1 MTSASPAPSAGPGGV
16 AKTPS
21 PPGRPHSAP
30 PTAGPPGSRPR
41 PRARVRRGLLRA
53 LPVSPAVVLLAL
65 FLAGPIG
72 YCAYIAFTDLQ
83 LTGQAESSFVGLDNF
98 REAFGDERFLNAV
111 WLTLVF
117 TFLSSIIGQN
127 TLGLALATLMQ
138 RASKPVRTLTGAI
151 VVTAWVLPEVVAG
164 FLLYAFF
171 RREGTLNAVL
181 DFLHLPSQNWLF
193 TLPILAVS
201 FANVWR
207 GTAFSMLVYS
217 AALNEIPKEITEAAE
232 VDGAGG
238 WRRMWHIT
246 LPMIRRSIGTNLML
260 NTLQTLSVFGLI
272 WVMTRGGPGN
282 DSQTLPLFMYEQAFQ
297 KSMIGYGT
305 AVALLL
311 LLVGSLF
318 SVVYMRLLRT
328 EV

>member
-1 MTSASPAPSAGPGGV
+1 M
-16 AKTPS
+16 
-21 PPGRPHSAP
+21 R
-30 PTAGPPGSRPR
+30 
-41 PRARVRRGLLRA
+41 RRGAALALTRA
-53 LPVSPAVVLLAL
+53 LPLTPAVVLLLL
-65 FLAGPIG
+65 FLAGPIA
-72 YCAYIAFTDLQ
+72 YCVLIAFTDLQ
-83 LTGQAESSFVGLDNF
+83 LTGQAHSSFVGLANF
-98 REAFGDERFLNAV
+98 RRAFGDPEFLNAV

-117 TFLSSIIGQN
+117 TVLSSIVGQN
-127 TLGLALATLMQ
+127 TLGLALAALMK
-138 RASKPVRTLTGAI
+138 RASRPVRAVAGAV

-171 RREGTLNAVL
+171 RREGTLDAIL
-181 DFLHLPSQNWLF
+181 GWLQLPRQNWLY
-193 TLPILAVS
+193 TLPVLAVS

-217 AALNEIPKEITEAAE
+217 AALDEIPAEISEAAE

-238 WRRMWHIT
+238 WRRLWHIT

-272 WVMTRGGPGN
+272 WVMTRGGPG
-282 DSQTLPLFMYEQAFQ
+282 DRSQTLPLFMYEQAFQ
-297 KSMIGYGT
+297 NSMIGYGT

-311 LLVGSLF
+311 LLVGALF
-318 SVVYMRLLRT
+318 SAVYLRLLRT

>member
-1 MTSASPAPSAGPGGV
+1 MTTTAPHPRPTQTPHPQPPA
-16 AKTPS
+16 
-21 PPGRPHSAP
+21 H
-30 PTAGPPGSRPR
+30 RPR
-41 PRARVRRGLLRA
+41 QPLRI
-53 LPVSPAVVLLAL
+53 LPLTPAIVLLLL
-65 FLAGPIG
+65 FLAGPIA
-72 YCAYIAFTDLQ
+72 YCVSIAFTDLQ
-83 LTGQAESSFVGLDNF
+83 LTGQAEESFVGLDNF
-98 REAFGDERFLNAV
+98 TRAVGDEAFLNAV

-117 TFLSSIIGQN
+117 TVLSSLIGQN
-127 TLGLALATLMQ
+127 TLGLALAALMQ
-138 RASKPVRTLTGAI
+138 RASKPVRTLTGGI
-151 VVTAWVLPEVVAG
+151 VITAWVLPEVVAG

-171 RREGTLNAVL
+171 RREGTLNAIL
-181 DFLHLPSQNWLF
+181 DWLHLPSQNWLF

-217 AALNEIPKEITEAAE
+217 AALNEIPQEITEAAE

-238 WRRMWHIT
+238 LRRMWHIT

-272 WVMTRGGPGN
+272 WVMTRGGPGGR
-282 DSQTLPLFMYEQAFQ
+282 SQTLPLFMYEQAFQ
-297 KSMIGYGT
+297 NSLIGYGT

-318 SVVYMRLLRT
+318 SLVYLRLLRT

>member
-1 MTSASPAPSAGPGGV
+1 MN
-16 AKTPS
+16 
-21 PPGRPHSAP
+21 
-30 PTAGPPGSRPR
+30 PR
-41 PRARVRRGLLRA
+41 SLTRA
-53 LPVSPAVVLLAL
+53 LPVTPALVLLLL
-65 FLAGPIG
+65 FLAGPIA
-72 YCAYIAFTDLQ
+72 YCAWIAFTDLQ
-83 LTGQAESSFVGLDNF
+83 LTGQAQSSFVGFENF
-98 REAFGDERFLNAV
+98 RTAFRDEEFLNAV

-117 TFLSSIIGQN
+117 TVVSSLLGQN
-127 TLGLALATLMQ
+127 TLGLALAWLMQ
-138 RASKPVRTLTGAI
+138 RASKPVRTLTGGI
-151 VVTAWVLPEVVAG
+151 VITAWVLPEVVAG

-171 RREGTLNAVL
+171 RKEGTLNALL
-181 DFLHLPSQNWLF
+181 DLLRLPSQNWLF

-272 WVMTRGGPGN
+272 WVMTRGGPG
-282 DSQTLPLFMYEQAFQ
+282 DKSQTLPLFMYEQAFQ
-297 KSMIGYGT
+297 NSMIGYGT

-311 LLVGSLF
+311 LLVGSVF

>member
-1 MTSASPAPSAGPGGV
+1 V
-16 AKTPS
+16 TPRS
-21 PPGRPHSAP
+21 LTRV
-30 PTAGPPGSRPR
+30 R
-41 PRARVRRGLLRA
+41 PRARVLPITRVLPLTPALALL
-53 LPVSPAVVLLAL
+53 LL
-65 FLAGPIG
+65 FLAGPIA

-83 LTGQAESSFVGLDNF
+83 LTGQAHASFVGLDNF
-98 REAFGDERFLNAV
+98 RTAFTDDGFLHAV

-117 TFLSSIIGQN
+117 TVLSSLVGQN
-127 TLGLALATLMQ
+127 TLGLALASLMQ
-138 RASKPVRTLTGAI
+138 RASKPVRTLTGGI
-151 VVTAWVLPEVVAG
+151 VITAWVLPEVVAG

-171 RREGTLNAVL
+171 RREGTLNALL
-181 DFLHLPSQNWLF
+181 DALHLPRQNWLF

-217 AALNEIPKEITEAAE
+217 AALQEIPKEITEAAQ

-238 WRRMWHIT
+238 WRRLWHIT

-272 WVMTRGGPGN
+272 WVMTRGGPG
-282 DSQTLPLFMYEQAFQ
+282 DKSQTLPLFMYEQAFQ
-297 KSMIGYGT
+297 NSMIGYGT

-311 LLVGSLF
+311 LLVGALF
-318 SVVYMRLLRT
+318 SAVYLRLLRT

>member
-1 MTSASPAPSAGPGGV
+1 MTA
-16 AKTPS
+16 
-21 PPGRPHSAP
+21 R
-30 PTAGPPGSRPR
+30 R
-41 PRARVRRGLLRA
+41 RAARA
-53 LPVSPAVVLLAL
+53 LPLTPALVLLLL
-65 FLAGPIG
+65 FLAGPIA

-83 LTGQAESSFVGLDNF
+83 LTGQAHSSFVGLANF
-98 REAFGDERFLNAV
+98 RRAFRDDAFLNAV

-117 TFLSSIIGQN
+117 TVLSSLVGQN
-127 TLGLALATLMQ
+127 TLGLALAALMK
-138 RASKPVRTLTGAI
+138 RASKPVRTLTGGV

-171 RREGTLNAVL
+171 RREGTLNAIL
-181 DFLHLPSQNWLF
+181 DQLHLPRQNWLF
-193 TLPILAVS
+193 TLPVLAVS

-217 AALNEIPKEITEAAE
+217 AALDGIPAEITEAAE

-238 WRRMWHIT
+238 WRRMWHVT

-272 WVMTRGGPGN
+272 WVMTRGGPG
-282 DSQTLPLFMYEQAFQ
+282 DRSQTLPLYMYEQAFQ
-297 KSMIGYGT
+297 NSMIGYGT

-318 SVVYMRLLRT
+318 SVVYLRLLRT

>member
-1 MTSASPAPSAGPGGV
+1 MN
-16 AKTPS
+16 
-21 PPGRPHSAP
+21 
-30 PTAGPPGSRPR
+30 
-41 PRARVRRGLLRA
+41 RRSLARA
-53 LPVSPAVVLLAL
+53 LPVTPALVLLLL
-65 FLAGPIG
+65 FLAGPIA

-83 LTGQAESSFVGLDNF
+83 LTGQAESSFVGFENF
-98 REAFGDERFLNAV
+98 RTAFQDEEFLNAV

-117 TFLSSIIGQN
+117 TVVSSLIGQN
-127 TLGLALATLMQ
+127 TLGTALAALMQ
-138 RASKPVRTLTGAI
+138 RASKPVRTLTGGI
-151 VVTAWVLPEVVAG
+151 VITAWVLPEVVAG

-171 RREGTLNAVL
+171 RKEGTLNAVL
-181 DFLHLPSQNWLF
+181 DLLHLPSQNWLF

-207 GTAFSMLVYS
+207 GTAFSMLVYT
-217 AALNEIPKEITEAAE
+217 AALGEIPKEITEAAE

-272 WVMTRGGPGN
+272 WVMTRGGPG
-282 DSQTLPLFMYEQAFQ
+282 DKSQTLPLFMYEQAFQ
-297 KSMIGYGT
+297 NSMIGYGT

-311 LLVGSLF
+311 LLVGSVF

>member
-1 MTSASPAPSAGPGGV
+1 MRQRLTR
-16 AKTPS
+16 T
-21 PPGRPHSAP
+21 
-30 PTAGPPGSRPR
+30 
-41 PRARVRRGLLRA
+41 
-53 LPVSPAVVLLAL
+53 LPVAPAVVLLLL
-65 FLAGPIG
+65 FLAGPIA
-72 YCAYIAFTDLQ
+72 YCVLIAFTDLQ
-83 LTGQAESSFVGLDNF
+83 LTGQAHSSFVGLANF
-98 REAFGDERFLNAV
+98 RRAFGDAGFLNAV

-117 TFLSSIIGQN
+117 TVLSSIVGQN
-127 TLGLALATLMQ
+127 TLGLALAALMR
-138 RASKPVRTLTGAI
+138 RASRPVRAVTGAV

-171 RREGTLNAVL
+171 RREGTLDAVL
-181 DFLHLPSQNWLF
+181 GWLHLPRQNWLY

-217 AALNEIPKEITEAAE
+217 AALDEIPAEITEAAE

-238 WRRMWHIT
+238 WRRLWHVT

-272 WVMTRGGPGN
+272 WVMTRGGPG
-282 DSQTLPLFMYEQAFQ
+282 DRSQTLPLFMYEQAFQ
-297 KSMIGYGT
+297 NSMIGYGT

-318 SVVYMRLLRT
+318 SVVYLRLLRT

>member
-1 MTSASPAPSAGPGGV
+1 M
-16 AKTPS
+16 
-21 PPGRPHSAP
+21 
-30 PTAGPPGSRPR
+30 
-41 PRARVRRGLLRA
+41 RRGHRVVRA
-53 LPVSPAVVLLAL
+53 LPLGPALVLLLL
-65 FLAGPIG
+65 FLAGPIL
-72 YCAYIAFTDLQ
+72 YCVWIAFTDLQ
-83 LTGQAESSFVGLDNF
+83 LTGQAHSSFTGLANF
-98 REAFGDERFLNAV
+98 RRAFRDDAFLNAV

-117 TFLSSIIGQN
+117 TVLSSLVGQN
-127 TLGLALATLMQ
+127 TLGLALAALMK
-138 RASKPVRTLTGAI
+138 RASKPARTLTGG
-151 VVTAWVLPEVVAG
+151 VVITAWVLPEVVAG

-181 DFLHLPSQNWLF
+181 DQLHLPRQNWLF

-217 AALNEIPKEITEAAE
+217 AALDEIPAEITEAAE

-238 WRRMWHIT
+238 WRRLWHIT

-272 WVMTRGGPGN
+272 WVMTRGGPGGH
-282 DSQTLPLFMYEQAFQ
+282 SQTLPLFMYEQAFQ
-297 KSMIGYGT
+297 NSMIGYGT

-318 SVVYMRLLRT
+318 SVVYLRLLRT

>member
-1 MTSASPAPSAGPGGV
+1 MATATKVAAAPTV
-16 AKTPS
+16 T
-21 PPGRPHSAP
+21 PGRPGPRRIRPLRWLPLAP
-30 PTAGPPGSRPR
+30 AT
-41 PRARVRRGLLRA
+41 
-53 LPVSPAVVLLAL
+53 VLLLL
-65 FLAGPIG
+65 FLGGPIV
-72 YCAYIAFTDLQ
+72 YCGYIAFTDMQ
-83 LTGQAESSFVGLDNF
+83 LTGASTTDFVGLDNF
-98 REAFGDERFLNAV
+98 RRAFGDEDFRNAV
-111 WLTLVF
+111 VLTLVF
-117 TFLSSIIGQN
+117 TLLSSLVGQN
-127 TLGLALATLMQ
+127 TLGLALAALMQ

-151 VVTAWVLPEVVAG
+151 VIAAWVVPEIVAG

-171 RREGTLNAVL
+171 RREGTLNALL
-181 DFLHLPSQNWLF
+181 DGLGLPSQNWLY

-217 AALNEIPKEITEAAE
+217 AALSEIPKEITEAAE

-238 WRRMWHIT
+238 LGRFWHIT

-272 WVMTRGGPGN
+272 WAMTRGGPGN
-282 DSQTLPLFMYEQAFQ
+282 RSQTLPVFMYDQAFN
-297 KSMIGYGT
+297 KSLIGYGT

-311 LLVGSLF
+311 LLVGALF
-318 SVVYMRLLRT
+318 SMVYLRLMKE

>member
-1 MTSASPAPSAGPGGV
+1 MTTAPRHAPGPNPPPSAPAPTPAPQQPTGQRDLHRGKRTRTGSRILTHYLPLSPA
-16 AKTPS
+16 
-21 PPGRPHSAP
+21 
-30 PTAGPPGSRPR
+30 
-41 PRARVRRGLLRA
+41 L
-53 LPVSPAVVLLAL
+53 VLLLL
-65 FLAGPIG
+65 FLAVPIG

-83 LTGQAESSFVGLDNF
+83 LTGQAHSSFVGFANF
-98 REAFGDERFLNAV
+98 RTAFKDSEFLNAV

-117 TFLSSIIGQN
+117 TVVSSLIGQN

-138 RASKPVRTLTGAI
+138 RASKPVRTITGAI
-151 VVTAWVLPEVVAG
+151 VITAWVLPEVVAG

-171 RREGTLNAVL
+171 RREGTLDAILVW
-181 DFLHLPSQNWLF
+181 LHLPSQNWLF

-217 AALNEIPKEITEAAE
+217 AALDEIPKEITEAAE

-282 DSQTLPLFMYEQAFQ
+282 KSQTLPLFMYEQAFQ
-297 KSMIGYGT
+297 NSMIGYGT

-311 LLVGSLF
+311 LLVGALF
-318 SVVYMRLLRT
+318 SLVYVRLLRT

>member
-1 MTSASPAPSAGPGGV
+1 MTATAPHTDLGKTPGPTAPLRPPRGPGV
-16 AKTPS
+16 L
-21 PPGRPHSAP
+21 
-30 PTAGPPGSRPR
+30 
-41 PRARVRRGLLRA
+41 VRA
-53 LPVSPAVVLLAL
+53 LPLTPAVVLLLL
-65 FLAGPIG
+65 FLAGPIA
-72 YCAYIAFTDLQ
+72 YCVYIAFTDLQ
-83 LTGQAESSFVGLDNF
+83 LTGQAQDSFVGFENF
-98 REAFGDERFLNAV
+98 TRAFGDEAFLNAV

-117 TFLSSIIGQN
+117 TVLSSLVGQN
-127 TLGLALATLMQ
+127 TLGLALAALMR
-138 RASKPVRTLTGAI
+138 RASKPVRTLTGGI

-171 RREGTLNAVL
+171 RREGTLNAIL
-181 DFLHLPSQNWLF
+181 DWLHLPSQNWLF

-272 WVMTRGGPGN
+272 WVMTRGGPGGK
-282 DSQTLPLFMYEQAFQ
+282 SQTLPLFMYEQAFQ
-297 KSMIGYGT
+297 NSLIGYGT

-318 SVVYMRLLRT
+318 SLVYLRLLRT